1 MSIPAMDWEPNSGN
15 VLSHRTPGA
24 AVDANLDPA
33 WPGDQAAPPLFLER
47 FKRELRLGG
56 VTWQQFCALSFDSI
70 AEFDAAVRST
80 VRDATDIQIRMMRAE
95 FVGSGGDLGAH
106 GIRSGQ
112 PNQRFPSPP
121 APAAWTPSSAAAH
134 EQTPLLSTKT
144 VGLPTPSIAA
154 PYAAAPYI
162 APPSIS
168 APYIPIAPPHIPTSF
183 IPAPGFAR
191 GAWVVST
198 LFVIVAWQIRP
209 YSWLW
214 EQHDTAAWPHLIAME
229 LVSAL
234 PVLLLMPVGA
244 GLVPPQPMVVLA
256 WIVCFFGLVY
266 GIVVTVLYG
275 YWTAIIFQGLSEV
288 ILFIAS
294 MTSLKEI
301 SRHHQRRQTTGPKDI
316 EAPQPSAPQPPQ
328 PDASW
333 GPMQTRFYN
342 PPPGYNSQYN
352 PIGNAAPV
360 HDRSSGVGGSVS
372 TAETFNNAHGYS
384 KAARENVEEANQLKD
399 GFASLVE

>member
-24 AVDANLDPA
+24 AADGDPA

-95 FVGSGGDLGAH
+95 FVGSGGDLAQT
-106 GIRSGQ
+106 IRSG
-112 PNQRFPSPP
+112 QRFPSPP
-121 APAAWTPSSAAAH
+121 APSAWTPSSTAAH
-134 EQTPLLSTKT
+134 EQTPLLSTKA
-144 VGLPTPSIAA
+144 VGPPMPPIAAPYVAAPYIAAPSIAA
-154 PYAAAPYI
+154 PYVPIAAPYVP
-162 APPSIS
+162 A
-168 APYIPIAPPHIPTSF
+168 SF
-183 IPAPGFAR
+183 ITAPAFAR

-244 GLVPPQPMVVLA
+244 GLPRGVRAGRPA
-256 WIVCFFGLVY
+256 
-266 GIVVTVLYG
+266 
-275 YWTAIIFQGLSEV
+275 
-288 ILFIAS
+288 
-294 MTSLKEI
+294 
-301 SRHHQRRQTTGPKDI
+301 
-316 EAPQPSAPQPPQ
+316 
-328 PDASW
+328 
-333 GPMQTRFYN
+333 
-342 PPPGYNSQYN
+342 
-352 PIGNAAPV
+352 NAAFRETRRYR
-360 HDRSSGVGGSVS
+360 RSRGARRGGAPGERSPTAWRSLGARSDVCCSPGFSVDWFVMLLLLPL
-372 TAETFNNAHGYS
+372 TRERTNAS
-384 KAARENVEEANQLKD
+384 RQKRTV
-399 GFASLVE
+399 F